1 MLGMN
6 NSVITSNINDN
17 NTIRNHS
24 NVSYLLDCGTAGGQQ
39 NPPLPGSPCTTPGT
53 SDCFQEVHAPCP
65 EPLIVILIVCRAK
78 GTLQMWLKW
87 GDEMR

>member
-1 MLGMN
+1 MN

-39 NPPLPGSPCTTPGT
+39 NPPLPGSPCTTPRT